1 MNSKPIFIVYFT
13 SDVQN
18 DIHYKISWNPIYS
31 HTKTL
36 SQFIQTCVYNVMFTK
51 KFGNQRV
58 ISFQRCLFPRERDG
72 WTAEMSHYQAISL
85 KCSLIVR

>member
-18 DIHYKISWNPIYS
+18 DIHYKISWNP
-31 HTKTL
+31 KTL

-58 ISFQRCLFPRERDG
+58 ISFQRCLFARERDG
-72 WTAEMSHYQAISL
+72 WTAEMSDYQAISL

>member
-18 DIHYKISWNPIYS
+18 DIHYKISWNSIFSIPRLC
-31 HTKTL
+31 L
-36 SQFIQTCVYNVMFTK
+36 SSYRQMFTK